1 MCSICFANLAVARW
15 PSPSAV
21 KILTVAQHPPSAV
34 DVGRITEQRQGF
46 AEKEVTRLRQDLVSL
61 GELELQLE
69 AGERGGVI
77 EIPKRCSARVFRI
90 DHSG

>member
-21 KILTVAQHPPSAV
+21 ENLTVAQHPPSAV
-34 DVGRITEQRQGF
+34 GF
-46 AEKEVTRLRQDLVSL
+46 AEKEVTRLRQDLVGL